1 MAKRFLYR
9 NFLEEEV
16 EKRFTEEYDKEWG
29 IYLSDNLT
37 GDWYNINPS
46 HIVDT
51 CNKLWEQVVKLRE
64 ENEQLRKRNRFLE
77 EFDGQAKTVAN
88 LKAENEKLRQ
98 SVNYWQKKYEEGT
111 ETFQINKV
119 TL

>member
-1 MAKRFLYR
+1 MS
-9 NFLEEEV
+9 
-16 EKRFTEEYDKEWG
+16 EKRFICIDVGYGD
-29 IYLSDNLT
+29 
-37 GDWYNINPS
+37 DWYITDNGKRLS
-46 HIVDT
+46 EMEIVDLL
-51 CNKLWEQVVKLRE
+51 NELVE
-64 ENEQLRKRNRFLE
+64 ENEKLRKRNRFLE
-77 EFDGQAKTVAN
+77 EFDGQAKTVVN